1 MNVEIKKL
9 AKQFDDELILQNINI
24 KLSSGSKVALVG
36 PNGSGKS
43 TLIRCLMGMLSYDGE
58 IRIEKSKDN
67 ALTESEI
74 KQSTSY
80 VPQISPYFSSLV
92 SDITTTVLEL
102 RRVHFAHFDKHLNQ
116 LDLNYSEIK
125 SRHFNKLSGGMKQKL
140 LIALA
145 FSANPSLLLL
155 DEPTA
160 SLDPSTRNKFY
171 QLCKDLNQVT
181 LILCSHR
188 LDEIYHLVDE
198 VLVLDKGQLTY
209 RGDAKEYLHRVLK

>member
-1 MNVEIKKL
+1 MNVKIKKL
-9 AKQFDDELILQNINI
+9 AKQFDDEPILQDINI

-58 IRIEKSKDN
+58 VCIEKSKDSI
-67 ALTESEI
+67 LTELEI

-102 RRVHFAHFDKHLNQ
+102 RGIHFDHFDKHLKQ
-116 LDLNYSEIK
+116 LDLDYAEIK
-125 SRHFNKLSGGMKQKL
+125 NRHFNKLSGGMKQKL

-160 SLDPSTRNKFY
+160 SLDPSTRSRFY
-171 QLCKDLNQVT
+171 QLCKDLNEVT

-198 VLVLDKGQLTY
+198 VLVLDKGKLAY